1 MITDD
6 KKSRMAPR
14 HDAPPGLEQDS
25 HGNTIPIDQR
35 TLDDQKKARGK
46 EPHED

>member
-1 MITDD
+1 MDGKPED

-35 TLDDQKKARGK
+35 TRDDQEKARGK
-46 EPHED
+46 TPD